1 MPTAKAESTAAEYLL
16 AAAAAVLFDFGQAR
30 RACRVI
36 AILDALAVVLKAS
49 RRAQASPTPL
59 LYCQEILEGKCA
71 LTKKEGTFRKVSS
84 SHFTLFFSECFAPF
98 SP

>member
-1 MPTAKAESTAAEYLL
+1 MVIRLQDVAAKAESTAAEYLL

-49 RRAQASPTPL
+49 RRAQASPVAVHSRVPRDFRGQNIQSL
-59 LYCQEILEGKCA
+59 LYHTPPPPIVLS
-71 LTKKEGTFRKVSS
+71 RDS
-84 SHFTLFFSECFAPF
+84 
-98 SP
+98 

>member
-1 MPTAKAESTAAEYLL
+1 MVIRLQDVAAKAESTAAEYLL

-49 RRAQASPTPL
+49 RRAQPPPL
-59 LYCQEILEGKCA
+59 PIVLS
-71 LTKKEGTFRKVSS
+71 RDS
-84 SHFTLFFSECFAPF
+84 
-98 SP
+98 